1 MAFCTLL
8 NFMLI
13 FVIVTIMFGVGM
25 IGGIPAWYR
34 NIRENR
40 STCIDMKYAS
50 DADKWD
56 PEKGTPR
63 KMLDRHMW
71 NLART
76 VQGDDPQF
84 RQNLQTKTAECAQ
97 VNSGEEDPKNN
108 SGEEDPKNNS
118 GL

>member
-1 MAFCTLL
+1 
-8 NFMLI
+8 
-13 FVIVTIMFGVGM
+13 
-25 IGGIPAWYR
+25 
-34 NIRENR
+34 
-40 STCIDMKYAS
+40 MKYAS

-97 VNSGEEDPKNN
+97 VNSGEDDPKNNSGEDDPKNN
-108 SGEEDPKNNS
+108 SGEEDLKNNS